1 MKHRVL
7 FGLLVGLGLILA
19 LSGSVAPVSSQDGA
33 PAAAPQGPSNPD
45 AAVGTAITYQGHL
58 TKNGS
63 PVNATCDLTFGLYD
77 AASGGN
83 YVANDSVT
91 VPVNDGD
98 FSAVLDFGA
107 DAFTG
112 GGRWLQIYVRCPS
125 AVGSYTQLNGRV
137 ALTAAPY
144 AHSLRPGATVIG
156 SQGTTFHAANS
167 AEDGVAVYGE
177 ATSLSTTS
185 DYQAYGG
192 KFTSRSRGGV
202 GVYGEDKDSGD
213 YSSGYGVYGKS
224 NSTWGYG
231 VYGEN
236 SSPDGYG
243 VYSAG
248 DAHVQGKLTWQAKT
262 SYISVPAAAF
272 IPRNLGD
279 VSPDCNDP
287 QYAND
292 GDRLTIYPSVCLVS
306 DYVAA
311 VQLPHGAT
319 VTAMSFNY
327 FDYAPNND
335 GSVGLYRDWS
345 EQMAYAVSSG
355 DSGEGAATDTS
366 IDYATV
372 DNLNH
377 TYYLRATLVEWNVQ
391 LRYVVIEYTIKEPY

>member
-1 MKHRVL
+1 MKYKVL
-7 FGLLVGLGLILA
+7 FGLLAGLGLILA
-19 LSGSVAPVSSQDGA
+19 LSGGVAPVSSQDGA
-33 PAAAPQGPSNPD
+33 PAAAPAGPSNPE
-45 AAVGTAITYQGHL
+45 AVVGTTITYQGHL

-63 PVNATCDLTFGLYD
+63 PVNATCDLIFLLYD

-83 YVANDSVT
+83 YVTEDSVT
-91 VPVNDGD
+91 TPVSDGH
-98 FSAVLDFGA
+98 FSAVLNFGEG
-107 DAFTG
+107 AFNG
-112 GGRWLQIYVRCPS
+112 AARWLQIHVRCPS
-125 AVGSYTQLNGRV
+125 GVGSYTQLSGRV
-137 ALTAAPY
+137 ALTAVPY

-156 SQGTTFHAANS
+156 SQGTTLHVTNS
-167 AEDGVAVYGE
+167 AEDGVAVLGE
-177 ATSLSTTS
+177 ATSLATAS

-192 KFTSRSRGGV
+192 KFTSRSRGGI
-202 GVYGEDKDSGD
+202 GVYGEDNNSGD

-272 IPRNLGD
+272 IPRYLGD
-279 VSPDCNDP
+279 VSPTCHNP

-292 GDRLTIYPSVCLVS
+292 GDRLTIYPSTCPVY
-306 DYVAA
+306 DYVAP

-377 TYYLRATLVEWNVQ
+377 TYYLRATLVDWSVQ
-391 LRYVVIEYTIKEPY
+391 LCYVVIEYTIEEPY